1 MTNEPMHPDLIREI
15 HAARASVGMTK
26 ADFGHG
32 AMGDRSFITRLEA
45 GRECR
50 RATLAKV
57 RAFIASLTEM
67 PRACPPHARG
77 TGADVSLQTAAPTKI
92 SKTMQKETA

>member
-1 MTNEPMHPDLIREI
+1 
-15 HAARASVGMTK
+15 MTK

-32 AMGDRSFITRLEA
+32 AMSDRSFITRLEA

-57 RAFIASLTEM
+57 RAYIASLTEM

-77 TGADVSLQTAAPTKI
+77 TGADVSLQAPAPT
-92 SKTMQKETA
+92 ELPG

>member
-15 HAARASVGMTK
+15 HAARTGVGMTK

-50 RATLAKV
+50 RATLSKV
-57 RAFIASLTEM
+57 RAFIASLDQM
-67 PRACPPHARG
+67 PREWPPQARG
-77 TGADVSLQTAAPTKI
+77 TGADVSLQAPAPD
-92 SKTMQKETA
+92 QLPG

>member
-15 HAARASVGMTK
+15 HAARAGVGMTQ
-26 ADFGHG
+26 ADFGYL
-32 AMGDRSFITRLEA
+32 AMGDRSFVRRLED

-57 RAFIASLTEM
+57 RAYIASLDQM
-67 PRACPPHARG
+67 PRECPPHARG
-77 TGADVSLQTAAPTKI
+77 TGAAGSLQTAAPT
-92 SKTMQKETA
+92 ELPG

>member
-15 HAARASVGMTK
+15 HIACVCAGMNQS
-26 ADFGHG
+26 DFGYL
-32 AMGDRSFITRLEA
+32 AMGDRSFVRRLED

-57 RAFIASLTEM
+57 RAFIASLDQM
-67 PRACPPHARG
+67 PRECPPHARG
-77 TGADVSLQTAAPTKI
+77 TGADVSLQAPAPDQ
-92 SKTMQKETA
+92 SPG

>member
-32 AMGDRSFITRLEA
+32 AMGDRSFITRLET

-50 RATLAKV
+50 RATLSKV
-57 RAFIASLTEM
+57 RAFIASLDQM
-67 PRACPPHARG
+67 PRECPPHARG
-77 TGADVSLQTAAPTKI
+77 TGADVSLQAPAPTR
-92 SKTMQKETA
+92 SPG